1 MRRIVMMNW
10 ISIDGYFAGPHGEI
24 DWILR
29 DPQVDKALHESRSVP
44 PTSGSAGSDTMLLG
58 NTTYTMFENSWPQ
71 IARDPNAPEE
81 LHKLAEEVIGMTKIV
96 FSQSRKE
103 VPWENSKLLRGN
115 LLGAVEELKQGEGTP
130 ILIFGSGTIVQQLT
144 DAGLIDEYFIAV
156 TPVILGKGKPLFG
169 EVQKRTLRLLE
180 ARSFKTGN
188 VLLRYAAS
196 S

>member
-10 ISIDGYFAGPHGEI
+10 ISVDGYFAGPHGEI
-24 DWILR
+24 DWIVR
-29 DPQVDKALHESRSVP
+29 DPQVDKALHESRSDAP
-44 PTSGSAGSDTMLLG
+44 PSGSAGSGTMLLG

-96 FSQSRKE
+96 FSKSRKE
-103 VPWENSKLLRGN
+103 VSWENSKLLRGN
-115 LLGAVEELKQGEGTP
+115 LEGEVEQLKRGEGSP

-144 DAGLIDEYFIAV
+144 AVGLIDEYFIAV

-169 EVQKRTLRLLE
+169 EVQKRNLRLRE
-180 ARSFKTGN
+180 AQSFKSGN
-188 VLLRYAAS
+188 VLLRYS
-196 S
+196 SG